1 MNDVSNLENLRLI
14 LNHTTFN
21 NFRNEFSFELSN
33 ELRKKFGGF
42 SFKKKI
48 NNSLSKEKTMTFDEK
63 NISSYF
69 PTSERKFFNG

>member
-42 SFKKKI
+42 SFK
-48 NNSLSKEKTMTFDEK
+48 EKTMTFDEK